1 MQFIRTLTA
10 SILQASLII
19 VASDLKDNITAEKDG
34 KVFSLFTIVQFIN
47 SPCRSNMAL
56 SGTINTGF
64 RNGTC
69 FTTEECGEK
78 QGSASGTCAG
88 GFGVCCVFMITSC
101 GGTVTQNCSYIKN
114 PNFPSPYTDTT
125 ACRYTVNKCAVNVCD
140 LRLDFEMFSTSGPS
154 ATSEAAGGACVD
166 MLTVT
171 VPTGQMVPVICG
183 TNNGQHIYLDIGRMT
198 TDTATLNFAFTG
210 VFNRFYDVKITQI
223 PCNSRNSPP
232 NNCLQYHT
240 GVSGKFET
248 FNFEGNNQHLASTNQ
263 VVCIRQEKGFC
274 CIDYQVCSEENS
286 MNLDNGASVIFATGK
301 IGSSCSKDYIVIEAS
316 SSTGTNS
323 LQSRYCGGKLT
334 DVSGGKVNTVIRDC
348 TRPFQV
354 TFITDN
360 MMEGVASTL
369 KNRGSCLKYNQ
380 VPCS

>member
-223 PCNSRNSPP
+223 PCNSRNS
-232 NNCLQYHT
+232 
-240 GVSGKFET
+240 
-248 FNFEGNNQHLASTNQ
+248 
-263 VVCIRQEKGFC
+263 
-274 CIDYQVCSEENS
+274 
-286 MNLDNGASVIFATGK
+286 
-301 IGSSCSKDYIVIEAS
+301 
-316 SSTGTNS
+316 
-323 LQSRYCGGKLT
+323 
-334 DVSGGKVNTVIRDC
+334 
-348 TRPFQV
+348 
-354 TFITDN
+354 
-360 MMEGVASTL
+360 
-369 KNRGSCLKYNQ
+369 
-380 VPCS
+380 